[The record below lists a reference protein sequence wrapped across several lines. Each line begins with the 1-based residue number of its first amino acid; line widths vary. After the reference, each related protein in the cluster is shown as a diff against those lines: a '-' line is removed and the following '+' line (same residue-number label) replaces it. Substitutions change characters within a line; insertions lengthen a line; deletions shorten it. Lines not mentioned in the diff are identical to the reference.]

1 MKHIL
6 KIFKKS
12 IFSILFIIGLLITQ
26 AICDLSLPQFTSNII
41 NIGVQ
46 QGGIENSNIKVI
58 RESTMNDL
66 LLFVKQEEQGKI
78 LNQYELLEK
87 KDYSDKEWEKLIKK
101 YPLLKEEALYQLKKV
116 DKEVDNALSL
126 PMFYELLFASKE
138 EEYVKIQQQIIN
150 SLPNSENM
158 QNVGLMSIIKMMDQ
172 KAREQFLNAILEKLN
187 EMPESL
193 ISQQA
198 VNFVKQEYIAIGI
211 NTDKLQTNYIFVS
224 GLTMLAIA
232 LISMATTI
240 GVGFLGSRVA
250 ARFARITREQIYDKV
265 LHFSTAE
272 MKQFGVAS
280 LVTRSTNDIQQVQ
293 MMLVFTLRIIFYA
306 PIIGVGGVIKAMGAN
321 SSMAWIIAVAVLAVF
336 SLVILLFALVMPKF
350 KKVQSLIDRV
360 NLVMREIISGIPV
373 VRAFSNQRHEE
384 KRFDDASIALKKTL
398 LFVDRVMACMMPS
411 MMFIM
416 NGVAILIV
424 WQASH
429 SIDQG
434 LMQVGDMLAFIQYT
448 MQIIMSFLMI
458 SMSSVML
465 PRAGVSVGR
474 IAEVLNTTNSV
485 VDPIEEKPFDENKKG
500 EVEFRN
506 VSFCYPDSDANTLSD
521 ISFVAKSG
529 ETTAFIGS
537 TGSGKSTLINLIPRF
552 FDVTKG
558 EILVSGVPIK
568 EVKQEK
574 LHQKI
579 GYVPQRGV
587 LFSGTIASNIKY
599 GDDTIS
605 DDEMRKAAKIA
616 QSLDFIEAKE
626 EGFSSPIAQGGT
638 NVSGGQKQR
647 LSIARAIALNPEIY
661 IFDDS
666 FSALDFKTD
675 KALRQALEKY
685 TKGATILIVAQ
696 RISTIMNADQ
706 IIVLDEGKIVGK
718 GTHKELLKNCS
729 VYYEIAS
736 SQLSKEELEHE

>member
-12 IFSILFIIGLLITQ
+12 IFSILLIIGLLIAQ

-41 NIGVQ
+41 NVGVQ
-46 QGGIENSNIKVI
+46 QGGIEDSNIKIV
-58 RESTMNDL
+58 RKDTMSDL
-66 LLFVKQEEQGKI
+66 LLFVNQEDKDKI
-78 LNQYELLEK
+78 LNQYELLDEK
-87 KDYSDKEWEKLIKK
+87 NYNDKEWEKLEKK
-101 YPLLKEEALYQLKKV
+101 YPLLKEEELYRLKKV

-150 SLPNSENM
+150 GLPNSENM
-158 QNVGLMSIIKMMDQ
+158 SNADLMTIIKLMDQ
-172 KAREQFLNAILEKLN
+172 ETREKFLSAILEKLN

-193 ISQQA
+193 ITQQA
-198 VNFVKQEYIAIGI
+198 VNFVKQEYAVIGI
-211 NTDKLQTNYIFVS
+211 NTDNMQTNYIFTS
-224 GLTMLAIA
+224 GLTMLTIA
-232 LISMATTI
+232 LVSMATTI
-240 GVGFLGSRVA
+240 GVGFLGSRIA
-250 ARFARITREQIYDKV
+250 ARFARDAREEIYNKV
-265 LHFSTAE
+265 LHFSTTE
-272 MKQFGVAS
+272 IKKFGVAS

-293 MMLVFTLRIIFYA
+293 MMLVFALRIIFYA

-321 SSMAWIIAVAVLAVF
+321 RSMAWIIAVAVLAVF

-350 KKVQSLIDRV
+350 KKVQNLIDRV

-384 KRFDDASIALKKTL
+384 KRFDEASTALKKTL

-416 NGVAILIV
+416 NSVTILIV

-429 SIDQG
+429 SIDEG

-474 IAEVLNTTNSV
+474 IAEVLNTKNSV
-485 VDPIEEKPFDENKKG
+485 IDPENAIEFDEKKKG

-506 VSFCYPDSDANTLSD
+506 VSFCYFDSDANTLSD
-521 ISFVAKSG
+521 ISFIAESG
-529 ETTAFIGS
+529 KTTAFIGS

-552 FDVTKG
+552 FDATKG
-558 EILVSGVPIK
+558 EILVGGVPIK
-568 EVKQEK
+568 EVSQEK
-574 LHQKI
+574 LHEKI

-599 GDDTIS
+599 GDDSIS
-605 DDEMRKAAKIA
+605 DEQMKKAAEIA
-616 QSLDFIEAKE
+616 QSLDFILAKE
-626 EGFSSPIAQGGT
+626 DGFNSSIAQGGT

-675 KALRQALEKY
+675 KALRQALAKY
-685 TKGATILIVAQ
+685 TKKATILIVAQ

-706 IIVLDEGKIVGK
+706 IIVLDEGKIVGR

>member
-12 IFSILFIIGLLITQ
+12 IFSILLIIGLLIAQ

-41 NIGVQ
+41 NVGVQ
-46 QGGIENSNIKVI
+46 QGGIEDSNIKIV
-58 RESTMNDL
+58 RKDTMSDL
-66 LLFVKQEEQGKI
+66 LLFVNQEDKDKI
-78 LNQYELLEK
+78 LNQYELLDEK
-87 KDYSDKEWEKLIKK
+87 NYNDKEWEKLEKK
-101 YPLLKEEALYQLKKV
+101 YPLLKEEELYRLKKV

-150 SLPNSENM
+150 GLPNSENM
-158 QNVGLMSIIKMMDQ
+158 SNADLMTIIKLMDQ
-172 KAREQFLNAILEKLN
+172 ETREKFLSAILEKLN

-193 ISQQA
+193 ITQQA
-198 VNFVKQEYIAIGI
+198 VNFVKQEYAVIGI
-211 NTDKLQTNYIFVS
+211 NTDNMQTNYIFTS
-224 GLTMLAIA
+224 GLTMLTIA
-232 LISMATTI
+232 LVSMATTI

-250 ARFARITREQIYDKV
+250 ARFARDAREEIYNKV
-265 LHFSTAE
+265 LHFSTTE
-272 MKQFGVAS
+272 IKKFGVAS

-293 MMLVFTLRIIFYA
+293 MMLVFALRIIFYA

-321 SSMAWIIAVAVLAVF
+321 RSMAWIIAVAVLAVF

-350 KKVQSLIDRV
+350 KKVQNLIDRV

-384 KRFDDASIALKKTL
+384 KRFDEASTALKKTL

-416 NGVAILIV
+416 NSVTILIV

-429 SIDQG
+429 SIDEG

-474 IAEVLNTTNSV
+474 IAEVLNTKNSV
-485 VDPIEEKPFDENKKG
+485 IDPENAIEFDEKKKG

-506 VSFCYPDSDANTLSD
+506 VSFCYFDSDANTLSD
-521 ISFVAKSG
+521 ISFIAESG
-529 ETTAFIGS
+529 KTTAFIGS

-552 FDVTKG
+552 FDATKG
-558 EILVSGVPIK
+558 EILVGGVPIK
-568 EVKQEK
+568 EVSQEK
-574 LHQKI
+574 LHEKI

-599 GDDTIS
+599 GDDSIS
-605 DDEMRKAAKIA
+605 DEQMKKAAEIA
-616 QSLDFIEAKE
+616 QSLDFILAKE
-626 EGFSSPIAQGGT
+626 DGFNSSIAQGGT

-675 KALRQALEKY
+675 KALRQALAKY
-685 TKGATILIVAQ
+685 TKKATILIVAQ

-706 IIVLDEGKIVGK
+706 IIVLDEGKIVGR

>member
-158 QNVGLMSIIKMMDQ
+158 QNVDLMSIIKMMDQ